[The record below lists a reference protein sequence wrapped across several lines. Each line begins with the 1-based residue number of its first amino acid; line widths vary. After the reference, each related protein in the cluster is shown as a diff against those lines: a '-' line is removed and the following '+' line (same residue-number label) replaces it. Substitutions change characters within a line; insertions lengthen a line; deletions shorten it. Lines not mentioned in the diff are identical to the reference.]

1 MQTPVSREKVLQDL
15 NRLRAEIDRTVS
27 HDAEAHHALN
37 QLINDLEAGLAQP
50 VDANDHRDLV
60 SRVPKAIEN
69 FETEHPRATAILN
82 DIMVTLS
89 NMGI

>member
-50 VDANDHRDLV
+50 VDASDHRDLV